1 MERMENLDFKLSF
14 WGYDKCYV
22 DEIISEKDRLIQLQ
36 KQDMQSLK
44 NEIRLLKQQ
53 INYSKNKRK

>member
-1 MERMENLDFKLSF
+1 MEEFDYKLSF
-14 WGYDKCYV
+14 LGYDKGCI

-53 INYSKNKRK
+53 VNYSKNKKK